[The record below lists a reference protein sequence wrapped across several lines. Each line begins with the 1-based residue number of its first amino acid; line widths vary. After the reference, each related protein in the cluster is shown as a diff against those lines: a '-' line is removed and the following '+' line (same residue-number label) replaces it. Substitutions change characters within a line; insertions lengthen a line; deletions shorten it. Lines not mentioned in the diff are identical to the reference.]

1 MTAICRNEKVLILMA
16 HVTVRSFDT
25 FSDLL
30 DALQFAVLQINWH
43 FIFEAK
49 ERPLPT
55 NLWPPGN
62 DRVAIRHR

>member
-49 ERPLPT
+49 
-55 NLWPPGN
+55 
-62 DRVAIRHR
+62 